1 MICGKPY
8 LNNMSEDYINYNY
21 KMPAAKTKQTAVEW
35 LNEHLNMILPFID
48 QEIAD
53 TYNGLI
59 EEAKEME
66 KEQIEDAHI
75 EGQRVFDK
83 YPHTVWTN
91 NQAEQ
96 YYEQTYAK

>member
-8 LNNMSEDYINYNY
+8 LINMSEDYINYNY

-35 LNEHLNMILPFID
+35 LVKELNLEGYDYTIS
-48 QEIAD
+48 Q
-53 TYNGLI
+53 
-59 EEAKEME
+59 AKEME

-83 YPHTVWTN
+83 YPHTEWTN
-91 NQAEQ
+91 NQAEI

>member
-1 MICGKPY
+1 
-8 LNNMSEDYINYNY
+8 MSEDYINYNY

-35 LNEHLNMILPFID
+35 MLDWMKKNQYFIGND
-48 QEIAD
+48 LLQAV
-53 TYNGLI
+53 
-59 EEAKEME
+59 EEAKQME

-91 NQAEQ
+91 NQAEI

>member
-8 LNNMSEDYINYNY
+8 LINMSEDYINYSY

-35 LNEHLNMILPFID
+35 LVKELNLEGYDYTIS
-48 QEIAD
+48 Q
-53 TYNGLI
+53 
-59 EEAKEME
+59 AKEME